1 MKLSD
6 IVTEQ
11 QLDELDAGSIGR
23 GIGAV
28 SRGVGAVASL
38 PQGIGRAVKKGYQ
51 AGVNA
56 IGGAPAADTGVEKQS
71 GGFMSSFKAGLKG
84 NGPQDDGVKGTL
96 NTKELAKIL
105 PGVDAAALA
114 KAVAVVKAGGEPSI
128 SQQKILSNAFIA
140 MLKADP
146 AATTKAATLLKRVSG
161 EAPAAQAPAA
171 QAPAAQAPAAA
182 QAKPNPTTVAAQTR
196 TGKQAVAAKAAQD
209 QMAANPAATKTAPQ
223 TPDQIRAGKQAA
235 AGTTA
240 RAQMAANPAAPKPA
254 AAQTPDQIR
263 AAKQA
268 AAGKTAQDQMAANP
282 AAPKAAAP
290 QTPDQIRAGKQATA
304 GKTAQDQ
311 MAANPAAPKA
321 TTAAPTA
328 ATVNKTAPD
337 ELGRIEPTIDPVS
350 SAPGRPQGG
359 GKVAGKLSDN
369 PSAVKRRDQRQAKSS
384 APGAAAFGNMAS
396 QLGKGNEKNYQATL
410 DKNIAAQKT
419 AADPAAV
426 PGATTTTPS
435 GEKVLANPVATV
447 GTKRATN
454 IGKQTFD
461 AQTGK
466 SLPGQALNN
475 VRKKAEYGSNAL
487 GAVRQKIK
495 SGAATLAKPATGTE
509 SVDYSIRES
518 RSIFTK

>member
-11 QLDELDAGSIGR
+11 QLDELDVAGGLAR
-23 GIGAV
+23 GLGAV
-28 SRGVGAVASL
+28 AKGAGAVAGAGVGAIDAVKSGFSA
-38 PQGIGRAVKKGYQ
+38 GRAAVGGYK
-51 AGVNA
+51 
-56 IGGAPAADTGVEKQS
+56 APAPE
-71 GGFMSSFKAGLKG
+71 
-84 NGPQDDGVKGTL
+84 DDGVKGTL
-96 NTKELAKIL
+96 NTKELANIL

-114 KAVAVVKAGGEPSI
+114 KAVAVVKAGGEPSM

-161 EAPAAQAPAA
+161 EAPAAPAAQAQAAPAA
-171 QAPAAQAPAAA
+171 QAQAAPAAQAQAAQSPAAA
-182 QAKPNPTTVAAQTR
+182 QAKPNPATVAAQTR

-223 TPDQIRAGKQAA
+223 TPDQIRTGKQAA

-254 AAQTPDQIR
+254 APQTPDQIR

-282 AAPKAAAP
+282 AAPKAAPP
-290 QTPDQIRAGKQATA
+290 QTPDQIRAGKQAVA

-311 MAANPAAPKA
+311 MAANPDK
-321 TTAAPTA
+321 
-328 ATVNKTAPD
+328 
-337 ELGRIEPTIDPVS
+337 LGRIEPTMDPAS
-350 SAPGRPQGG
+350 GAPIKPGATTPTSGRPQGG

-369 PSAVKRRDQRQAKSS
+369 PRAVMRRDQRQANAS
-384 APGAAAFGNMAS
+384 APGAAAFGNMSS

-426 PGATTTTPS
+426 PGATTTTPG

-461 AQTGK
+461 TQTGK

-487 GAVRQKIK
+487 GAVRKKIK
-495 SGAATLAKPATGTE
+495 AGAADGAALAKKATGTE

>member
-11 QLDELDAGSIGR
+11 QLDELDVAGGLAR

-28 SRGVGAVASL
+28 AKGAGAVAGAGVGAIDAVKSGFSA
-38 PQGIGRAVKKGYQ
+38 GRAAVGGYK
-51 AGVNA
+51 
-56 IGGAPAADTGVEKQS
+56 APAPE
-71 GGFMSSFKAGLKG
+71 
-84 NGPQDDGVKGTL
+84 DDGVKGTL
-96 NTKELAKIL
+96 NTKELANIL

-171 QAPAAQAPAAA
+171 QAPAAPAAQAPAAQAPAAQAPAAQAPAAA
-182 QAKPNPTTVAAQTR
+182 QAKPTPATVAAQTR

-235 AGTTA
+235 AGKTA
-240 RAQMAANPAAPKPA
+240 QDQMAANPAAPKA
-254 AAQTPDQIR
+254 APPQTPDQIR
-263 AAKQA
+263 AGKQA

-282 AAPKAAAP
+282 
-290 QTPDQIRAGKQATA
+290 
-304 GKTAQDQ
+304 
-311 MAANPAAPKA
+311 
-321 TTAAPTA
+321 
-328 ATVNKTAPD
+328 D
-337 ELGRIEPTIDPVS
+337 ELGRIEPTMDPAS
-350 SAPGRPQGG
+350 GAPMKPGATTPTSGRPQGG

-461 AQTGK
+461 TQTGK

-487 GAVRQKIK
+487 GSVRKKIK
-495 SGAATLAKPATGTE
+495 SGAATLAKTATGTE